1 MNKVK
6 SLSRVRLFATPWTV
20 AYQAPPSM
28 GVSRKYEYSG
38 LIFFRIDFFDL
49 FAVQGTLKSFL
60 QHHSWKASIHSL
72 LSNSDMTTEKAKS
85 HTWLL
90 EKL

>member
-49 FAVQGTLKSFL
+49 FAVQGTLKSF
-60 QHHSWKASIHSL
+60 HGITNVIPAS
-72 LSNSDMTTEKAKS
+72 NN
-85 HTWLL
+85 
-90 EKL
+90 KLRLPQ